1 VDKPKLVFFFDEAHL
16 LFADAS
22 KAFLNAIAQTVRL
35 IRSKGVGVFFVTQT
49 PKDVPD
55 DVLAQLGSRVQHQ
68 LRAHTPNDAKALKAT
83 VSTFP
88 TSTYDL
94 AEVLTQLGIGEA
106 IVTVMN
112 EKGAP
117 TPVAWTRLR
126 APQSLMA
133 PATAEQL
140 SASVQASPNNAKY
153 SEVVDRESAYE
164 KLAAK
169 VQAGAEQAEAEA
181 KAEPEPKAAPRPQ
194 KHEKSMVEQV
204 VGSSAFKQFARS
216 AGREIVRGLFGA
228 ARRKR

>member
-1 VDKPKLVFFFDEAHL
+1 
-16 LFADAS
+16 
-22 KAFLNAIAQTVRL
+22 VRL

-55 DVLAQLGSRVQHQ
+55 DVLAQLGSRIQHQ

-88 TSTYDL
+88 TSSYDL
-94 AEVLTQLGIGEA
+94 AQVLTTLGIGEA

-112 EKGAP
+112 EDGAP

-133 PATAEQL
+133 PAPAEAMTA
-140 SASVQASPNNAKY
+140 AVQGSPNNAKY
-153 SEVVDRESAYE
+153 SQVVDRESAYE

-169 VQAGAEQAEAEA
+169 LAAGARRAEAER
-181 KAEPEPKAAPRPQ
+181 PEQPRQTGQPRRER
-194 KHEKSMVEQV
+194 HEMSVVEQV
-204 VGSSAFKQFARS
+204 IGSSAFKQFARS
-216 AGREIVRGLFGA
+216 AGREIVRGIFGA
-228 ARRKR
+228 ARRRR